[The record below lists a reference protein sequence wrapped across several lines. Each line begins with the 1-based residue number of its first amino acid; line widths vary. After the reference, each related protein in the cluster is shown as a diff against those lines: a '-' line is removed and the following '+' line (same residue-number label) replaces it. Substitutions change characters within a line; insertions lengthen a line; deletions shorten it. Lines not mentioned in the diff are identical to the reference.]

1 MSFHEIEIVEDWKPA
16 SAPLNGQNE
25 LTLSDLNES
34 ENLNS
39 DIDQNHVDIDISI
52 GSVFMLKVKGIIFI
66 KTLIAHFLFPN
77 IIVILYYI

>member
-66 KTLIAHFLFPN
+66 KKIIAHFLFPN